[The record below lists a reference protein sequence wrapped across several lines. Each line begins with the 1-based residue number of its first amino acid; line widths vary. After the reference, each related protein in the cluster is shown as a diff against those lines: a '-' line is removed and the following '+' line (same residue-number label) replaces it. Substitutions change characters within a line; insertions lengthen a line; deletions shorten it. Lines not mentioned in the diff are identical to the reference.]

1 MTHGNALEIGGIYAP
16 ISTPFTADGAHLNFE
31 KIKTNISAYNATG
44 LAGYVV
50 CGSTGEAILLTWGET
65 EELFDV
71 VAQYTGGS
79 KQLIAGTGVDS
90 LIETIQRTKRAA
102 ELGYCAALVRTPHYY
117 KPLMTDAALWNFY
130 RRLADASSIP
140 IMVYSIPQFT
150 GVEASA
156 ELAAKLAEHGNII
169 GIKESS
175 GRLETIRALKVAT
188 PANFKVLVGSA
199 AIVEP
204 SLKLG
209 ASGAI
214 LGLACVLPELCAQVF
229 ELARA
234 GKTAE
239 AEALQQRL
247 DPASQI
253 VSKYGPSGV
262 KYAMDC
268 RGLYGGTTRAPLLPL
283 DAAQKQHVESVLA
296 LFQPAAT
303 RSA

>member
-1 MTHGNALEIGGIYAP
+1 MSHGNAKEIGGIYAP
-16 ISTPFTADGAHLNFE
+16 ISTPFTADGAHLNSE
-31 KIKTNISAYNATG
+31 QIKKNISAYNATN

-71 VAQYTGGS
+71 VAQYTGNG

-90 LIETIQRTKRAA
+90 LIESMERTKRAA

-117 KPLMTDAALWNFY
+117 KPLMTDAALLNFY
-130 RRLADASSIP
+130 RRLADASPIP
-140 IMVYSIPQFT
+140 ILVYSIPQFT
-150 GVEASA
+150 GVEVSA
-156 ELAAKLAEHGNII
+156 DLAAKLAEHGNIV

-175 GRLETIRALKVAT
+175 GRLETIRALKAST

-214 LGLACVLPELCAQVF
+214 LGLACVLPDLCAQIF

-234 GKTAE
+234 GKTGE

-247 DPASQI
+247 ESASQI
-253 VSKYGPSGV
+253 VSKYGPAGV

-268 RGLYGGTTRAPLLPL
+268 RGLYGGPTRAPLLPL
-283 DAAQKQHVESVLA
+283 EAPQRQHVESVLA
-296 LFQPAAT
+296 AFQPAIT

>member
-1 MTHGNALEIGGIYAP
+1 MSHGNSKEIGGIYAP
-16 ISTPFTADGAHLNFE
+16 ISTPFTADGAHLNSE
-31 KIKTNISAYNATG
+31 QIKKNISAYNTTG

-65 EELFDV
+65 EKLFDA
-71 VAQYTGGS
+71 VAQYTGSG

-90 LIETIQRTKRAA
+90 LIETIERTKRAA

-117 KPLMTDAALWNFY
+117 KPLMTDAALLNFY
-130 RRLADASSIP
+130 RRVADASSIP

-150 GVEASA
+150 GVEVSA

-175 GRLETIRALKVAT
+175 GRLETIRALKAAT

-204 SLKLG
+204 ALKLG

-214 LGLACVLPELCAQVF
+214 LGLACVLPDLCAQIF

-239 AEALQQRL
+239 AEALQRRL
-247 DPASQI
+247 EPASQI

-268 RGLYGGTTRAPLLPL
+268 RGLYGGITRSPLLPL
-283 DAAQKQHVESVLA
+283 DESQRRHVETVLA
-296 LFQPAAT
+296 AFQPAAGK
-303 RSA
+303 SA

>member
-1 MTHGNALEIGGIYAP
+1 MTSNDPIKIGGIYAP
-16 ISTPFTADGAHLNFE
+16 ISTPFTADTRHLAFE
-31 KIKTNISAYNATG
+31 KIRENIAAYNKTG

-65 EELFDV
+65 EQLFDA
-71 VAQYTGGS
+71 VAQETGAK
-79 KQLIAGTGVDS
+79 KQLVAGTGVDS
-90 LIETIQRTKRAA
+90 LQETIERTKRAA

-117 KPLMTDAALWNFY
+117 KPLMSDAALLNYYWK
-130 RRLADASSIP
+130 LADASEIP
-140 IMVYSIPQFT
+140 ILVYSIPQFT
-150 GVEASA
+150 GVEVSA

-175 GRLETIRALKVAT
+175 GRLEAIRALKSAT
-188 PANFKVLVGSA
+188 PDEFKVLVGSA

-214 LGLACVLPELCAQVF
+214 LGLACVLPDLCAQIF
-229 ELARA
+229 ELAQA
-234 GKTAE
+234 GKASE
-239 AEALQQRL
+239 AEALQKRL
-247 DPASQI
+247 EPASQI

-268 RGLYGGTTRAPLLPL
+268 RGLYGGPSRVPLLAL
-283 DAAQKQHVESVLA
+283 DDTQKRHVESVLA
-296 LFQPAAT
+296 AFRPAAT